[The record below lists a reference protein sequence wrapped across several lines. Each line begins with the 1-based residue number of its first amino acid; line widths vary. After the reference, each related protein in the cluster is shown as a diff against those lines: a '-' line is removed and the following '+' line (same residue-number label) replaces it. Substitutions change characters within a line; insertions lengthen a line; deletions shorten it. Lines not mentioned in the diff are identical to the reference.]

1 MVAPEANAAKLLER
15 ILTRLH
21 ESHDL
26 SVYEGIE
33 RLVQAGEAVGF
44 DAETLARMLDKG
56 MTLEELLE
64 QIELKMERSLEAS

>member
-1 MVAPEANAAKLLER
+1 MTSSDAPAANILES

-21 ESHDL
+21 ESHEL

-33 RLVQAGEAVGF
+33 RLVNAGEEVGV
-44 DAETLARMLDKG
+44 DARTMVRMLDQG

-64 QIELKMERSLEAS
+64 RIESKMESVRKAA

>member
-64 QIELKMERSLEAS
+64 QIELKMERSLEAA

>member
-1 MVAPEANAAKLLER
+1 MVAPEANAARLLER

-64 QIELKMERSLEAS
+64 QIELKMERSLEAA

>member
-1 MVAPEANAAKLLER
+1 MVAPEANAAKLLEC

-64 QIELKMERSLEAS
+64 QIELKMERSQEAA

>member
-1 MVAPEANAAKLLER
+1 MIPPEANAAKVLEN

-33 RLVQAGEAVGF
+33 RLVQAGEQVGF
-44 DAETLARMLDKG
+44 DAQTLARMLDQG
-56 MTLEELLE
+56 TTLEELLE
-64 QIELKMERSLEAS
+64 KIELKMERSQRAA

>member
-1 MVAPEANAAKLLER
+1 MVPPEANAAKVVERLLA
-15 ILTRLH
+15 RLH

-33 RLVQAGEAVGF
+33 RLVHAGEEVGF
-44 DAETLARMLDKG
+44 HAETLARMLDQG

-64 QIELKMERSLEAS
+64 QIELKMESSQKAA